1 MGFDLTDTERA
12 ALVALRANG
21 LPPIARR
28 AAVILL
34 SGDGQSAPA
43 IARDVGLSVSTVYY
57 WRREWSERRMDIF
70 REAAL
75 PESAASPAAEEIAS
89 PPEPEAQPGV
99 SAPRLPL
106 ELREAVGMLPND
118 AMAEAGRKAL
128 HFNFERMLLHEP
140 VARLGADIEGVHDM
154 RVATRR
160 MRSAFRLFGPFFDPQ
175 AIRPLLR
182 GLRRTATA
190 LGEVRDLD
198 VFREKAGQFVTRN
211 PGTDLTPLFTTW
223 QADYDAARAA
233 LIEALNAPR
242 FARFVER
249 LHGFVTTPGAGAL
262 PIQRGDGIEAYQV
275 RHVAPRLIYEH
286 YERVRAYEALVD
298 SAPIATLHAL
308 RIDFKRLRYAM
319 EFFEEVLGPEVKLVI
334 KEIKTMQDHLGDLND
349 TSVAAQ
355 VLDGF
360 ITAQRDTHSGVPQF
374 LRPDISGVLA
384 YADFQAAEQQRLLD
398 TFAEAWANFNRE
410 EVRRSL
416 ALAVAVL

>member
-1 MGFDLTDTERA
+1 MAFNLTDAERA
-12 ALVALRANG
+12 ALAALRADG
-21 LPPIARR
+21 LPSIARR

-34 SGDGQSAPA
+34 SSDGQGASA

-57 WRREWSERRMDIF
+57 WRREWSQRRMDIF
-70 REAAL
+70 SQAASL
-75 PESAASPAAEEIAS
+75 ESAPAPITEEAAS
-89 PPEPEAQPGV
+89 PPEPEALPGV
-99 SAPRLPL
+99 AAPRLPL
-106 ELREAVGMLPND
+106 ELRETVGMLPSD
-118 AMAEAGRKAL
+118 SMAEAGRKAL

-160 MRSAFRLFGPFFDPQ
+160 MRSAFRLFAPFFDPQ
-175 AIRPLLR
+175 AIRPLVR
-182 GLRRTATA
+182 GLRRTAAA

-198 VFREKAGQFVTRN
+198 VFREKAEHFMASN
-211 PGTDLTPLFTTW
+211 PGTDLAPLFATW
-223 QADYDAARAA
+223 QADYDAARGA
-233 LIEALNAPR
+233 LIEALDAAR

-249 LHGFVTTPGAGAL
+249 LHSFVTTPGAGAL

-355 VLDGF
+355 VLNDF
-360 ITAQRDTHSGVPQF
+360 ITAQRNAHSGVPQF

-384 YADFQAAEQQRLLD
+384 YVDFQAAEQRRLLD
-398 TFAEAWANFNRE
+398 TFPEAWASFNRE
-410 EVRRSL
+410 EMRRSL
-416 ALAVAVL
+416 ALAVSAL

>member
-1 MGFDLTDTERA
+1 MAFDLTDTERA
-12 ALVALRANG
+12 ALAALRADG

-34 SGDGQSAPA
+34 SGDGQGAQA
-43 IARDVGLSVSTVYY
+43 IARDVGLSVSTIYY
-57 WRREWSERRMDIF
+57 WRREWSQRRMDIF
-70 REAAL
+70 RETA
-75 PESAASPAAEEIAS
+75 PPAAEDATS
-89 PPEPEAQPGV
+89 LPEAPPGV

-106 ELREAVGMLPND
+106 ELHETVGMLPDD

-128 HFNFERMLLHEP
+128 YFNFERMLLHEP

-175 AIRPLLR
+175 AVRPLVR
-182 GLRRTATA
+182 GLRRIAAA

-198 VFREKAGQFVTRN
+198 VFREKAERFAAKNSGV
-211 PGTDLTPLFTTW
+211 DLSPLFTTW
-223 QADYDAARAA
+223 QDDYDAARAA
-233 LIEALNAPR
+233 LIEALDAPR

-275 RHVAPRLIYEH
+275 RHVAPRLVYEH

-355 VLDGF
+355 VLNDF
-360 ITAQRDTHSGVPQF
+360 ITAQQNAHSGVPQF

-398 TFAEAWANFNRE
+398 TFPEAWANFNRE

-416 ALAVAVL
+416 ALAVSVL

>member
-1 MGFDLTDTERA
+1 MAFDLTDTERA
-12 ALVALRANG
+12 ALTALSADRS
-21 LPPIARR
+21 PSIARW
-28 AAVILL
+28 AAIILL
-34 SGDGQSAPA
+34 SGDGQSAQI
-43 IARDVGLSVSTVYY
+43 IAHQVGLSVSTVYY
-57 WRREWSERRMDIF
+57 WRREWSQRRMDIF
-70 REAAL
+70 REAA
-75 PESAASPAAEEIAS
+75 PPVAEDAAGLT
-89 PPEPEAQPGV
+89 EAPPGV
-99 SAPRLPL
+99 GAPRLPL
-106 ELREAVGMLPND
+106 ELRATVGMVPAD

-160 MRSAFRLFGPFFDPQ
+160 MRSAFRLFAPFFDAQ
-175 AIRPLLR
+175 TVRPLVR
-182 GLRRTATA
+182 GLRRTAAA

-198 VFREKAGQFVTRN
+198 VFRQKAERFASKKSGV
-211 PGTDLTPLFTTW
+211 DLSPLFTTW
-223 QADYDAARAA
+223 QDDYDAARAA
-233 LIEALNAPR
+233 LMATLDAPS
-242 FARFVER
+242 FARFIER
-249 LHGFVTTPGAGAL
+249 LHRFVTTPGAGAL

-286 YERVRAYEALVD
+286 YERVRAYETLVD

-355 VLDGF
+355 VLGDF
-360 ITAQRDTHSGVPQF
+360 ITAQRDAYSGVPQF
-374 LRPDISGVLA
+374 LRPDFSGVLA
-384 YADFQAAEQQRLLD
+384 YADFQAAEQQRLLN
-398 TFAEAWANFNRE
+398 TFPEAWASFNRE